1 MRRLMFVFGT
11 RPEAIKLAPFI
22 LALRDAPDFHTEV
35 AVTAQHRE
43 MLDQV
48 TALFGIDPDFDLAIM
63 QDRQSL
69 AGVTVRAV
77 EGLDRLLDGSRPDA
91 MVVQG
96 DTTSTFAGAL
106 CAHYHRVP
114 VVHVE
119 AGLRTY
125 QRYSP
130 FPEELNRRLTTQ
142 LSSLHLAPT
151 SVSRANLLR
160 EGIPDDRVIVT
171 GNSVIDAL
179 LWAVDQRRPYGD
191 PRLARLDEDDGPVL
205 LVTAHRRESW
215 GPPMAGIGRA
225 LRRLATEPGL
235 RIVLPLHRN
244 PRVREELLP
253 SVADVPTVILT
264 EPLPYGDFARL
275 MARSTVVLTDSG
287 GVQEEAPS
295 LGKPVL
301 VMRELTER
309 PEGVAAGTAR
319 VIGTQEDVIV
329 AEVLRLLRDP
339 EAYAKMAN
347 AVNPYGDGRAS
358 QRSVAAL
365 SYFFGEGPRP
375 KDFDPAALSP

>member
-22 LALRDAPDFHTEV
+22 LALRTEPAFHVEV

-48 TALFGIDPDFDLAIM
+48 TELFGIDPDFDLAIM

-69 AGVTVRAV
+69 AGITVRAV
-77 EGLDRLLDGSRPDA
+77 EGLDRLLARSRPDA

-142 LSSLHLAPT
+142 LTSLHLAPT

-160 EGIPDDRVIVT
+160 EGIPEDRVIVT

-179 LWAVDQRRPYGD
+179 LWAVDQRRPYSD
-191 PRLARLDEDDGPVL
+191 RRLAKLGEDDGPVL
-205 LVTAHRRESW
+205 LVTTHRRESW

-301 VMRELTER
+301 VMRDLTER

-339 EAYAKMAN
+339 AAYAEMAN
-347 AVNPYGDGRAS
+347 AVNPYGDGRSS

-375 KDFDPAALSP
+375 KDFRPVA